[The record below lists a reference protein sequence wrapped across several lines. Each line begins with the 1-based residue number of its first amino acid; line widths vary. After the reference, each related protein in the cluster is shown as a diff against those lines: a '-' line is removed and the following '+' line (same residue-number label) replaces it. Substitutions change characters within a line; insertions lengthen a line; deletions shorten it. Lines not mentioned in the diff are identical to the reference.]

1 MPNTHKV
8 HYVQPS
14 GQYHVLVAETSYG
27 HHKSIQLKTAPE
39 VSKDEEENSEEVAQ
53 TDTDP

>member
-1 MPNTHKV
+1 VPNTHKV